1 MLLRE
6 KRLYFDPLRLIFLLS
21 VTVGFSKVVAES
33 EAQLSSCTNE
43 NEIPIGTRRVCSV
56 ENYQY
61 KTVRGSRARLLW
73 YETECGPRVKH
84 VQLFHSCHGYV
95 GMTLT
100 LQCSMSGAYICKNG
114 ELEIDKQRRNSSVI
128 FSSLQPEHA
137 GEYECRYESN
147 DTLIYN
153 FNVTVNAGI

>member
-6 KRLYFDPLRLIFLLS
+6 KKLYFDPLRLIFLLS

-33 EAQLSSCTNE
+33 EAQSSSCTNE
-43 NEIPIGTRRVCSV
+43 NEIPIGTRRVCLV

-61 KTVRGSRARLLW
+61 NTVSGSRLLW
-73 YETECGPRVKH
+73 YETECGIKH
-84 VQLFHSCHGYV
+84 VQLSHSCHGYV

-100 LQCSMSGAYICKNG
+100 LQCPMSGAYIICKNEG
-114 ELEIDKQRRNSSVI
+114 EINKQRRNSSVI

-137 GEYECRYESN
+137 GEYECRHESN
-147 DTLIYN
+147 DTLIYK
-153 FNVTVNAGI
+153 FNVTVNAGNSY